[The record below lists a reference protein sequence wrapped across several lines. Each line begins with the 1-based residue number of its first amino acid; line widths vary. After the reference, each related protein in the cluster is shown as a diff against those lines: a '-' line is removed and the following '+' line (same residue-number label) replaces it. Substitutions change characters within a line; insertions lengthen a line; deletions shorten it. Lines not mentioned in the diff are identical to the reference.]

1 MVLKISD
8 AIKQKYGDETDQE
21 CVENILRETYPTRLV
36 RSMSPEA
43 IFMNTSHFGCD
54 PKILTD
60 VKWPLISVKIRYDLV
75 DFKTA
80 LFEVKN
86 LISHEDLVITE
97 TIWIA

>member
-1 MVLKISD
+1 MVPQS
-8 AIKQKYGDETDQE
+8 YT
-21 CVENILRETYPTRLV
+21 
-36 RSMSPEA
+36 M
-43 IFMNTSHFGCD
+43 F
-54 PKILTD
+54 TD

-86 LISHEDLVITE
+86 LISHEDLAITE